1 MAQAVATPPI
11 SLTTELDMRRVLT
24 WGGYIGLTTVFV
36 AIIGMVE
43 TFSSRSLID
52 PFIDLGDISLLWI
65 PVLFG
70 YLATHRETLEGMEAP
85 RTGPHNLMGGAIA
98 GLVGGGVMA
107 LFLVLFD
114 SMQLRDIFPNASPE
128 LFELLTFGHGLGGGI
143 LVVLAAGAA
152 LGAAGGSMHLLPERI
167 RNAVTSGL
175 LWVFAFALLKLII
188 VDILEELP
196 GTIEDLIYA
205 IDEALR
211 WGAAIVIFAIF
222 FAINYIASRNKISLR
237 ARVASLPEKERTGF
251 GLVLAFLLIGLGFAL
266 PSMLNTFFNEILAT
280 VGLFMLMGL
289 GLNIVIG
296 LAGLLDLGYVA
307 FFAVGAYATAVLTSP
322 SSPQLTATLPFIIA
336 IPFVLLAAAAAGIF
350 VGTPVIRM
358 RGDYLAIVTLGFG
371 EIARVLFLSDWLKP
385 IFGGAQGILSI
396 PSVAVWRWLISAALI
411 AAALG
416 VAWTVY
422 KRFFH
427 DPARQQLKLFAGSVA
442 AAIGIGALVAASK
455 IGVSGTFIVQGTK
468 PRLIFYAIFFF
479 AVIAAFVSWRL
490 QDSRIGR
497 AWMAM
502 REDEQVAEAMGINTT
517 TAKLMAFITG
527 AVLASFGG
535 ALFAAKIGAVFPS
548 SFALIVSII
557 VLVIIIVGGMGN
569 IPGVALGALM
579 LVGILGG
586 PTQPGLLREFEGFK
600 LLIYGALLIYMMLA
614 RPEGLLPSSR
624 RVQELH
630 QEEFE
635 QDAWLKSKEAV
646 SEEGS

>member
-11 SLTTELDMRRVLT
+11 SLMGELDGRRVLT
-24 WGGYIGLTTVFV
+24 WGGLIGLATVFV
-36 AIIGMVE
+36 AIIGMTE
-43 TFSSRSLID
+43 TFSDRVLLD
-52 PFIDLGDISLLWI
+52 PFLDLGDVSLLWI
-65 PVLFG
+65 PVVFG
-70 YLATHRETLEGMEAP
+70 YTATYRQALEGMEAP
-85 RTGPHNLMGGAIA
+85 RIGAHNVFGGAVA
-98 GLVGGGVMA
+98 GLIGAGIMG
-107 LFLVLFD
+107 LFLVIFEAAY
-114 SMQLRDIFPNASPE
+114 LRNIFPNASPE

-143 LVVLAAGAA
+143 AILAGAGTV
-152 LGAAGGSMHLLPERI
+152 LGAVGGAMHLLPLRL
-167 RNAVTSGL
+167 RNAITSGL
-175 LWVFAFALLKLII
+175 LWVFAIALLKLMV
-188 VDILEELP
+188 VDLMEELP
-196 GTIEDLIYA
+196 GTIEDLFYNS
-205 IDEALR
+205 DDALR
-211 WGAAIVIFAIF
+211 WGAAIVVFATF
-222 FAINYIASRNKISLR
+222 FAINYALSARQASLR
-237 ARVASLPEKERTGF
+237 TRLAALPEKERTGL
-251 GLVLAFLLIGLGFAL
+251 GLVVAFLLIALGFAL
-266 PSMLNTFFNEILAT
+266 PTILNSFFNEILAT

-307 FFAVGAYATAVLTSP
+307 FFAVGAYTTAVLTSP
-322 SSPQLTATLPFIIA
+322 SSPKIVATLPFILVVPLVILTA
-336 IPFVLLAAAAAGIF
+336 TVAGIF

-371 EIARVLFLSDWLKP
+371 EIARILFLSDWLKP
-385 IFGGAQGILSI
+385 TFGGAQGILSI
-396 PSVAVWRWLISAALI
+396 PSVAVWRWLISVALL
-411 AAALG
+411 AAAAG
-416 VAWTVY
+416 AVWTIF
-422 KRFFH
+422 RHFFRE
-427 DPARQQLKLFAGSVA
+427 ASRGSLRTFAGAVA
-442 AAIGIGALVAASK
+442 AAVSVGAVVAATK
-455 IGVSGTFIVQGTK
+455 IGFSGTFIVQGTK
-468 PRLIFYAIFFF
+468 PQLIFYAIFVF
-479 AVIAAFVSWRL
+479 AIIAAFVSWRL

-517 TAKLMAFITG
+517 TAKLLAFITG

-535 ALFAAKIGAVFPS
+535 ALFAAKIGSVFPN

-635 QDAWLKSKEAV
+635 QDAWLKTLEA
-646 SEEGS
+646 EQEGAS